1 MFRRYSTNFV
11 IAAVLLDAVLVAG
24 CLLLAAY
31 LRPFLN
37 DLPLVK
43 ALPRPVEIETQLI
56 LLSVGAWV
64 INLFYSSMYDPRQ
77 NTRYFQEVKNLS
89 LATIFAAATLA
100 GALYLTYRQVSRLM
114 FLMFIGLAFL
124 ALLTWRSVPWILAA
138 AGIPIGEQPK
148 TIILGA
154 GAIGRELKEK
164 MLDSPHFRKAFFAFL
179 DDDREKVR
187 NCDDVIATLDEVRS
201 VVTANQVQ
209 DVIISLPR
217 DAFNRVDQVV
227 SELVD
232 LPVRVWVVPDYF
244 SLILQRA
251 EINNFAGTPM
261 LNLRAPALEEYQLL
275 IKRGFDLVLG
285 AVLILPAGVLMML
298 ISMLLL
304 IFEGRPILFA
314 QQRVGENGKLFSM
327 YKFRTMVPGAEQ
339 MFELGARKTEA
350 GEHIYKHPD
359 DPRVTSMGR
368 LLRRTSLDE
377 LPQLFNVL
385 KGEMSFVGPRPE
397 IPRVVEEYQDWQR
410 KRFSIPPGI
419 TGWWQITGRSEKP
432 MHLATEDDLYYIQ
445 NYSLLM
451 DIKILFLTVMAVLSG
466 KGAY

>member
-1 MFRRYSTNFV
+1 MFRRYSTNFI

-43 ALPRPVEIETQLI
+43 TLPRPVEIETQLI

-77 NTRYFQEVKNLS
+77 NTRYFQEIKNLS

-114 FLMFIGLAFL
+114 FLMFIALAFL
-124 ALLTWRSVPWILAA
+124 ALLAWRSVPWILAA
-138 AGIPIGEQPK
+138 AGIPIGDQPK

-164 MLDSPHFRKAFFAFL
+164 MLDSPYFREAFFAFL
-179 DDDREKVR
+179 DDDPEKVR
-187 NCDDVIATLDEVRS
+187 DREDVIATLDEVRS

-217 DAFNRVDQVV
+217 NAFSRVDQVV

-244 SLILQRA
+244 SLVLQRA

-261 LNLRAPALEEYQLL
+261 LNLRAPALKEYQLL
-275 IKRGFDLVLG
+275 IKRGFDLVLA
-285 AVLILPAGVLMML
+285 AVLILPAGVVMML
-298 ISMLLL
+298 ICALLL
-304 IFEGRPILFA
+304 LFEGRPILFV

-327 YKFRTMVPGAEQ
+327 YKFRTMVPGADQ
-339 MFELGARKTEA
+339 MFELGARKTES
-350 GEHIYKHPD
+350 GEQIYKHPD

-368 LLRRTSLDE
+368 FLRRTSLDE

-397 IPRVVEEYQDWQR
+397 VPRVVEEYQDWQR

-451 DIKILFLTVMAVLSG
+451 DIKILFLTVMAVFSG